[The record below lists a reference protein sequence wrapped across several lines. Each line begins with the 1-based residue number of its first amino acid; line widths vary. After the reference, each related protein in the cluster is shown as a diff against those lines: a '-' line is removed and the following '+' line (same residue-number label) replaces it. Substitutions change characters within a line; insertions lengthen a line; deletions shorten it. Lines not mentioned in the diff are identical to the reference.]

1 MENISFG
8 LQTILNRMRPT
19 EYISFEYKMK
29 EELDDF
35 KVEMKPNPKFIAP
48 VLSVVRDYSPN
59 EINEACYILVE
70 AVGASGKT
78 ELTKSISCSLSCPIL
93 DLGRTKVVAGNSLT
107 GLLYKRLDR
116 RDSFSYIENISEG
129 KSTLM
134 IDALDEGYM
143 KTNNQG
149 YLDFLDDIISLNPQ
163 KECPII
169 MLGRYNAVEL
179 AANYLF
185 ENGAKFITLQ
195 IEPFTLNQAKEF
207 IDKAVGSS
215 ALRYEAIYK
224 DTRDYIIETI
234 NGFFKDQSSIKNHA
248 SERFIGYAPVLQ
260 SISAFFKENTNYH
273 VVLNEMKA
281 KNVKSVELIVDI
293 IERILTRDRDEKVKP
308 ILLEKLLVDRT
319 KDFKDKVLSVVYDYD
334 EQCAR
339 VLYKVLN
346 LPFPE
351 ISITDASFLTDYN
364 KHMADWINEHPFIGK
379 HRIAN
384 VVFESYVLARL
395 THIPKYSEAAYLYI
409 KKFGISYMFA
419 LIYYAIYE
427 FNDVDP
433 EILPYIYDS
442 FRELNNSVAYYKFG
456 LEAIK
461 QEGSVIDCNFE
472 FEGSNDALMVYSGS
486 VRYNVDSKLDFGS
499 RLEYLNINVPL
510 DFVISSKNIGVAAP
524 SYIRCKNLTIE
535 SSEMTLYSHVNNRNF
550 MFECDDIYI
559 ELKHEQY
566 LQINGPGK
574 TKNCLSIVC
583 PFKPEYPLYDYWTSS
598 DAKLQALTKE
608 EITLYK
614 KLRSIILEFRSHSKG
629 ELAKHYQR
637 IDFVLGASTTGQKV
651 ITALKEKNMM
661 FKDGHLYKLDSE
673 VLSREL
679 GLSYDDFRNYEM
691 SDQVIR
697 FLRSIK

>member
-1 MENISFG
+1 M
-8 LQTILNRMRPT
+8 RMRPT
-19 EYISFEYKMK
+19 EYISFEYKLK

-35 KVEMKPNPKFIAP
+35 KVEMNPNPKFIAP

-260 SISAFFKENTNYH
+260 SISAFFKEN
-273 VVLNEMKA
+273 LNSA
-281 KNVKSVELIVDI
+281 K
-293 IERILTRDRDEKVKP
+293 
-308 ILLEKLLVDRT
+308 
-319 KDFKDKVLSVVYDYD
+319 
-334 EQCAR
+334 
-339 VLYKVLN
+339 
-346 LPFPE
+346 
-351 ISITDASFLTDYN
+351 
-364 KHMADWINEHPFIGK
+364 
-379 HRIAN
+379 RIA
-384 VVFESYVLARL
+384 
-395 THIPKYSEAAYLYI
+395 
-409 KKFGISYMFA
+409 
-419 LIYYAIYE
+419 
-427 FNDVDP
+427 
-433 EILPYIYDS
+433 
-442 FRELNNSVAYYKFG
+442 
-456 LEAIK
+456 
-461 QEGSVIDCNFE
+461 
-472 FEGSNDALMVYSGS
+472 
-486 VRYNVDSKLDFGS
+486 
-499 RLEYLNINVPL
+499 
-510 DFVISSKNIGVAAP
+510 
-524 SYIRCKNLTIE
+524 
-535 SSEMTLYSHVNNRNF
+535 
-550 MFECDDIYI
+550 
-559 ELKHEQY
+559 
-566 LQINGPGK
+566 
-574 TKNCLSIVC
+574 
-583 PFKPEYPLYDYWTSS
+583 
-598 DAKLQALTKE
+598 
-608 EITLYK
+608 
-614 KLRSIILEFRSHSKG
+614 
-629 ELAKHYQR
+629 
-637 IDFVLGASTTGQKV
+637 
-651 ITALKEKNMM
+651 
-661 FKDGHLYKLDSE
+661 
-673 VLSREL
+673 
-679 GLSYDDFRNYEM
+679 
-691 SDQVIR
+691 
-697 FLRSIK
+697 